1 MSDQNKR
8 VLLNDDVVEK
18 ISGGELLYYCVR
30 GEQHYMW
37 SDENPDYKYAF
48 EKADMKEIN
57 KYIFFNCDG
66 LSDQETLAQ
75 LQNLGLIH
83 LM

>member
-48 EKADMKEIN
+48 EKASFPIRQ
-57 KYIFFNCDG
+57 G
-66 LSDQETLAQ
+66 LTALSA
-75 LQNLGLIH
+75 GH
-83 LM
+83 L